1 MKQEIQGSEIG
12 EFEALDRAE
21 TDAREVAFD
30 TLGGDFANE
39 QWVVLRL
46 PRNKA
51 YVHRIAF
58 VAGSGVG
65 KIDQFSLC
73 HSMTSGCTSRLGMS
87 AGQ

>member
-1 MKQEIQGSEIG
+1 MKQEIQGAKIRK
-12 EFEALDRAE
+12 FEALARAE
-21 TDAREVAFD
+21 TDAGEVAFD

-46 PRNKA
+46 AGDKA